1 MDVICQYQQIIIH
14 GAANK
19 GECVILAVKNIQL
32 VYMAIKVVGKTKM
45 HLVTTDRLGSLL
57 IMRSI
62 IPVILVKLVSS
73 LTVIQSMMEFL

>member
-1 MDVICQYQQIIIH
+1 MDIICQYQQIIIH

-32 VYMAIKVVGKTKM
+32 IYMAIKVVGKTKM

-57 IMRSI
+57 IMGSI
-62 IPVILVKLVSS
+62 IPVILVKFVSS
-73 LTVIQSMMEFL
+73 LTVIQSMMGFL